1 MNFITGVMCY
11 SDSMTVAES
20 KLTSQG
26 QISVPASIRKKLGL
40 APGSVI
46 EWVENEAGEITVKRS
61 SKYSSEDIHKAVFK
75 SPPEVVSV
83 EKMNEVVKSRLAA
96 KYAK

>member
-1 MNFITGVMCY
+1 
-11 SDSMTVAES
+11 MTVAES

-61 SKYSSEDIHKAVFK
+61 TKFSSEDIHNAVFK
-75 SPPEVVSV
+75 VPPER
-83 EKMNEVVKSRLAA
+83 KSFKEIDEAIQTRL
-96 KYAK
+96 KHKFTK

>member
-1 MNFITGVMCY
+1 
-11 SDSMTVAES
+11 MTVAES

-46 EWVENEAGEITVKRS
+46 EWIENEAGEITVKRS

>member
-1 MNFITGVMCY
+1 
-11 SDSMTVAES
+11 MTIAES
-20 KLTSQG
+20 KLTTQG

-40 APGSVI
+40 APGSVL

-61 SKYSSEDIHKAVFK
+61 SKFSSEDIHKAVFK
-75 SPPEVVSV
+75 TPSEGVSI
-83 EKMNEVVKSRLAA
+83 EEMNKAVKSRFKS

>member
-1 MNFITGVMCY
+1 MAI
-11 SDSMTVAES
+11 SES

-46 EWVENEAGEITVKRS
+46 EWLENEAGEIVVKRS
-61 SKYSSEDIHKAVFK
+61 TKFSSEDIHKAVFK
-75 SPPEVVSV
+75 TVPEVVSV
-83 EKMNEVVKSRLAA
+83 EEMDEAIQARLLS